1 VSGVDRER
9 RLGPR
14 AARARETRRRII
26 AAATRLFVEDG
37 YLPTTMNAIARE
49 ADVAVQTL
57 YFAFGTK
64 AQILAEA
71 LDVAIVGDDAPVP
84 LMDRPWVEA
93 LRAEEDGRQAV
104 ALLCRVGAQLIRRV
118 APLLAAIRAAAGDAD
133 VAGLL
138 ERNQQSRYATMH
150 QFVAILAEKPGFN
163 QALGEERAADILD
176 ALTRDELYLLLC
188 VTRGWTVEEWTA
200 WVTATL
206 ANQLFPV
213 SSPAPGPAQSNPRDT
228 EEY

>member
-1 VSGVDRER
+1 MTGVDRER

-26 AAATRLFVEDG
+26 EAATRLFVEEG

-49 ADVAVQTL
+49 AHVAVQTL

-64 AQILAEA
+64 AHILAAA

-84 LMDRPWVEA
+84 LMDRPWVA
-93 LRAEEDGRQAV
+93 QLRAEEDGRQAV
-104 ALLCRVGAQLIRRV
+104 ALLCRAGAQLIRRV

-138 ERNQQSRYATMH
+138 ERNQQSRYATMR
-150 QFVAILAEKPGFN
+150 QFVTILAEKPGFN
-163 QALGEERAADILD
+163 QALGEERAADIID

-200 WVTATL
+200 WVSATL
-206 ANQLFPV
+206 ANQLFPT
-213 SSPAPGPAQSNPRDT
+213 SSPAPGPARSNPRDT